1 MSIQQTPGQP
11 SPSPRTVSIPHLIFG
26 VVFTGIAAVW
36 AIGEAT
42 GADLPRSAI
51 GFPAVLIVA
60 GVVGLVATV
69 VNARRRSQP
78 VLDQQVELTETEH
91 EHDPE
96 PTVVLDDP
104 GLPSTHQEK

>member
-1 MSIQQTPGQP
+1 MSTDQST
-11 SPSPRTVSIPHLIFG
+11 SPRTVSIPHLIFG

-42 GADLPRSAI
+42 NADLPRSAI

-78 VLDQQVELTETEH
+78 VLDQQLEIKHSEVEET
-91 EHDPE
+91 E
-96 PTVVLDDP
+96 PTVVLDEP
-104 GLPSTHQEK
+104 GIPSTHEEK